1 MQALQS
7 VNYFAVLVCGIIAM
21 GLGALWYSPILL
33 GKIWLIAVDKS
44 EEELKANFKPV
55 KAYTVSFIAQL
66 VTAYILAR
74 IMSFIG
80 ATTPEEGIRV
90 AFMAWIGFTATTLTI
105 SMIFEGKTFKQF
117 IVDGGY
123 HLIVFII
130 YGLVLGAWQ

>member
-7 VNYFAVLVCGIIAM
+7 VNYFAVLVCGIVAV